1 VKAVYAEGKHTGARM
16 NLLDLHGQNALI
28 TGAGQGV
35 GRQIALHFAAH
46 NAGTVYVNDFSAERA
61 EAVARE
67 ITAAGGRGEPIACD
81 VTDFARLQSLLD
93 PLDVQL
99 LVNNAGNAGAD
110 PSKVGRGEFWEQEPD
125 QWTPW
130 IGVNLLGVLNASRLV
145 LPKMIEQRRGS
156 IVTVISDAGRVGEPR
171 LEVYSAA
178 KAGAAGFS
186 RALAKSAGRHGV
198 RVNCVAISATRTPAT
213 SRAMDNPDFAKR
225 ALSNYVI
232 RRFGEPS
239 DVANM
244 VLFLSSDAASWVTG
258 QTYPVNGGYDFGM

>member
-1 VKAVYAEGKHTGARM
+1 M
-16 NLLDLHGQNALI
+16 NILDLKGQNALI

-46 NAGTVYVNDFSAERA
+46 NAGTVYVNDFAAERA
-61 EAVARE
+61 EAVVAEVR
-67 ITAAGGRGEPIACD
+67 AAGGRAEPIACD
-81 VTDFARLQSLLD
+81 VSNFAQMQAQLE

-110 PSKVGRGEFWEQEPD
+110 PARVGRGEFWEQAPE
-125 QWTPW
+125 QWVPW
-130 IGVNLLGVLNASRLV
+130 LGVNLHGVLNASRLV

-186 RALAKSAGRHGV
+186 RGLAKSAGRHGV

-213 SRAMDNPDFAKR
+213 ARAMDNADFAKK
-225 ALSNYVI
+225 ALANYVI

>member
-1 VKAVYAEGKHTGARM
+1 M
-16 NLLDLHGQNALI
+16 NILDLKHENALI

-61 EAVARE
+61 NAVVAEIRATGARAEAV
-67 ITAAGGRGEPIACD
+67 ACD
-81 VTDFARLQSLLD
+81 VTDFARLQAAIE
-93 PLDVQL
+93 PLDIHL

-110 PSKVGRGEFWEQEPD
+110 PAKVGRGEFWEQSPE

-130 IGVNLLGVLNASRLV
+130 IGVNLLGVLNCSRLV
-145 LPKMIEQRRGS
+145 LPKMIERKRGS

-178 KAGAAGFS
+178 KAGAAGFT
-186 RALAKSAGRHGV
+186 RAIAKSAGRLGV
-198 RVNCVAISATRTPAT
+198 RANCVAISATRTPAT
-213 SRAMDNPDFAKR
+213 SRGMDNPEFAKR

-244 VLFLSSDAASWVTG
+244 VLFVSSDAASWVTG

>member
-1 VKAVYAEGKHTGARM
+1 M
-16 NLLDLHGQNALI
+16 NILDLHGQNALI

-61 EAVARE
+61 AAVVAE
-67 ITAAGGRGEPIACD
+67 VNAAGGRGAAIACD
-81 VTDFARLQSLLD
+81 VTDFVRLQAALE
-93 PLDVQL
+93 PLDIQL

-110 PSKVGRGEFWEQEPD
+110 PARVGRGEFWEQAPE

-130 IGVNLLGVLNASRLV
+130 IGVNLLGVLNCSRLV
-145 LPKMIEQRRGS
+145 LPKMIDGKRGS

-178 KAGAAGFS
+178 KAGAAGFT
-186 RALAKSAGRHGV
+186 RAIAKSAGRHGV
-198 RVNCVAISATRTPAT
+198 RANCVAISATRTPAT
-213 SRAMDNPDFAKR
+213 SRGMDNPEFAKR
-225 ALSNYVI
+225 ALSRYVI

>member
-1 VKAVYAEGKHTGARM
+1 M
-16 NLLDLHGQNALI
+16 NILDLKGQNALI

-46 NAGTVYVNDFSAERA
+46 NAGIVYVNDFAADRAEAVVAEVRAAGGRA
-61 EAVARE
+61 EAVA
-67 ITAAGGRGEPIACD
+67 CD
-81 VTDFARLQSLLD
+81 VSDFAQMQARLE

-110 PSKVGRGEFWEQEPD
+110 PAKVGRGEFWEQAPQ
-125 QWTPW
+125 QWVPW
-130 IGVNLLGVLNASRLV
+130 LGVNLHGVLNASRLV
-145 LPKMIEQRRGS
+145 LPKMIAQRRGS

-213 SRAMDNPDFAKR
+213 ARAMDNADFAKK
-225 ALSNYVI
+225 ALANYVI

>member
-1 VKAVYAEGKHTGARM
+1 M
-16 NLLDLHGQNALI
+16 NILDLKGGNALI

-46 NAGTVYVNDFSAERA
+46 NAGVVYVNDDSTDRANAVVEEIRAAGARA
-61 EAVARE
+61 EAV
-67 ITAAGGRGEPIACD
+67 PCD
-81 VTDFARLQSLLD
+81 VSDFAAMHAAIE
-93 PLDVQL
+93 PLDVQM

-110 PSKVGRGEFWEQEPD
+110 PSKVGRGEFWEQSPE

-130 IGVNLLGVLNASRLV
+130 LGVNLLGVMNASRLV
-145 LPKMIEQRRGS
+145 LPKMINAKRGS
-156 IVTVISDAGRVGEPR
+156 IVTIISDAGRVGEPR

-186 RALAKSAGRHGV
+186 RALAKSVGRYGV

-213 SRAMDNPDFAKR
+213 ERTMDNPEFAKR
-225 ALSNYVI
+225 ALSRYVI
-232 RRFGEPS
+232 RRFGEPT

-244 VLFLSSDAASWVTG
+244 VLFVSSDAASWVTG

>member
-1 VKAVYAEGKHTGARM
+1 M
-16 NLLDLHGQNALI
+16 NILDLKGQNALI

-35 GRQIALHFAAH
+35 GRQVALHFAAH
-46 NAGTVYVNDFSAERA
+46 NAGIVYVNDYSAERAHAVVAEIATAGGRA
-61 EAVARE
+61 EAVA
-67 ITAAGGRGEPIACD
+67 CD
-81 VTDFARLQSLLD
+81 VSDFARMQAALS
-93 PLDVQL
+93 PLDVPL

-110 PSKVGRGEFWEQEPD
+110 PSKVGRGDFWEQSPE

-130 IGVNLLGVLNASRLV
+130 LGVNLHGVLNASRLV

-156 IVTVISDAGRVGEPR
+156 IVTIISDAGRVGEPR

-178 KAGAAGFS
+178 KAGAAGFC
-186 RALAKSAGRHGV
+186 RALAKSAGRHGI

-213 SRAMDNPDFAKR
+213 ARAMDNPEFAKR

-258 QTYPVNGGYDFGM
+258 QTYPVNGGYAFGM

>member
-1 VKAVYAEGKHTGARM
+1 M
-16 NLLDLHGQNALI
+16 NILDLKGENALI

-46 NAGTVYVNDFSAERA
+46 NAGTVYVNDYSAERA
-61 EAVARE
+61 NAVVAEIRATGARAEAV
-67 ITAAGGRGEPIACD
+67 ACD
-81 VTDFARLQSLLD
+81 VTDFRAMQAKLE
-93 PLDVQL
+93 PLEIQM

-110 PSKVGRGEFWEQEPD
+110 PARVGRGEFWEQSPE

-130 IGVNLLGVLNASRLV
+130 LGVNLLGVLNASRLV
-145 LPKMIEQRRGS
+145 LPRMIETKRGS
-156 IVTVISDAGRVGEPR
+156 IVTIISDAGRVGEPR

-186 RALAKSAGRHGV
+186 RALAKSVGRHGI

-213 SRAMDNPDFAKR
+213 SRGMDNPEFVKR
-225 ALSNYVI
+225 ALSHYVI

-244 VLFLSSDAASWVTG
+244 VLFVSSDAASWVTG
-258 QTYPVNGGYDFGM
+258 QKYPVNGGYDFGM

>member
-1 VKAVYAEGKHTGARM
+1 M
-16 NLLDLHGQNALI
+16 NILDLKGENALI

-46 NAGTVYVNDFSAERA
+46 NAGCVYVNDFSAERA
-61 EAVARE
+61 NAVVAEIRATGARAEAV
-67 ITAAGGRGEPIACD
+67 PCD
-81 VTDFARLQSLLD
+81 VSDFRAMQGKLE
-93 PLDVQL
+93 PLDVQM

-110 PSKVGRGEFWEQEPD
+110 PTKVGRGEFWEQQPE

-130 IGVNLLGVLNASRLV
+130 LGVNLLGVMNASRLV
-145 LPKMIEQRRGS
+145 LPKMIDAKRGS
-156 IVTVISDAGRVGEPR
+156 IVTIISDAGRVGEPR

-186 RALAKSAGRHGV
+186 RALAKSAGRYGV

-213 SRAMDNPDFAKR
+213 SRAMDHPDFAKR

-244 VLFLSSDAASWVTG
+244 VLFVSSDAASWVTG

>member
-1 VKAVYAEGKHTGARM
+1 MQAKLE
-16 NLLDLHGQNALI
+16 
-28 TGAGQGV
+28 
-35 GRQIALHFAAH
+35 
-46 NAGTVYVNDFSAERA
+46 
-61 EAVARE
+61 
-67 ITAAGGRGEPIACD
+67 
-81 VTDFARLQSLLD
+81 
-93 PLDVQL
+93 PLDIQL

-110 PSKVGRGEFWEQEPD
+110 PSKVGRGEFWEQAPE

-130 IGVNLLGVLNASRLV
+130 LGVNLLGVLNASRLV
-145 LPKMIEQRRGS
+145 LPKMIDAKRGS
-156 IVTVISDAGRVGEPR
+156 IVTIISDAGRVGEPR

-213 SRAMDNPDFAKR
+213 ARAMDNADFAKR

>member
-1 VKAVYAEGKHTGARM
+1 M
-16 NLLDLHGQNALI
+16 I

-35 GRQIALHFAAH
+35 GRQIALHFAAY
-46 NAGTVYVNDFSAERA
+46 NAGIVYVNDYSAERA
-61 EAVARE
+61 AAVVAEIRATGARAEAV
-67 ITAAGGRGEPIACD
+67 PCD
-81 VTDFARLQSLLD
+81 VSDFAAMQAAIE
-93 PLDVQL
+93 PLDVQM

-110 PSKVGRGEFWEQEPD
+110 PAKVGRGEFWEQSPE

-130 IGVNLLGVLNASRLV
+130 LGVNLLGVLNASRLV
-145 LPKMIEQRRGS
+145 LPRMIEAKRGS
-156 IVTVISDAGRVGEPR
+156 IVTIISDAGRVGEPR

-186 RALAKSAGRHGV
+186 RALAKSVGRHGV

-213 SRAMDNPDFAKR
+213 TRAMDNPDFAKR

-244 VLFLSSDAASWVTG
+244 VLFVSSDAASWVTG

>member
-1 VKAVYAEGKHTGARM
+1 M
-16 NLLDLHGQNALI
+16 NILDLKGENALV

-35 GRQIALHFAAH
+35 GRQVALHFAAH

-61 EAVARE
+61 GAVVEEIKSAGGRAEAVA
-67 ITAAGGRGEPIACD
+67 CD
-81 VTDFARLQSLLD
+81 VSDFAAMQARLE
-93 PLDVQL
+93 PLDIQL

-110 PSKVGRGEFWEQEPD
+110 PSKVGRGEFWEQAPG

-130 IGVNLLGVLNASRLV
+130 LGVNLLGVLNASRLV
-145 LPKMIEQRRGS
+145 LPKMIGNKRGS
-156 IVTVISDAGRVGEPR
+156 IVTIISDAGRVGEPR

>member
-1 VKAVYAEGKHTGARM
+1 M
-16 NLLDLHGQNALI
+16 NILDLKGENALI

-35 GRQIALHFAAH
+35 GRQVALHFAAH

-61 EAVARE
+61 NGVVEE
-67 ITAAGGRGEPIACD
+67 IKAAGGRAEPVACD
-81 VTDFARLQSLLD
+81 VSDFGAMQAKLE
-93 PLDVQL
+93 PLDIQL

-110 PSKVGRGEFWEQEPD
+110 PSKVGRGEFWEQAPE

-130 IGVNLLGVLNASRLV
+130 LGVNLLGVLNASRLV
-145 LPKMIEQRRGS
+145 LPKMIGNKRGS
-156 IVTVISDAGRVGEPR
+156 VVTIISDAGRVGEPR

>member
-1 VKAVYAEGKHTGARM
+1 
-16 NLLDLHGQNALI
+16 
-28 TGAGQGV
+28 
-35 GRQIALHFAAH
+35 LHFAAH
-46 NAGTVYVNDFSAERA
+46 NAGTVYVNDFSADRA
-61 EAVARE
+61 AAVVAE
-67 ITAAGGRGEPIACD
+67 VQAGGGRAVPIACD
-81 VTDFARLQSLLD
+81 VTDFARLQAAIA
-93 PLDVQL
+93 PLDIQL

-110 PSKVGRGEFWEQEPD
+110 PASVGRGEFWEQSPE

-130 IGVNLLGVLNASRLV
+130 IGVNLLGVLNCSRLV
-145 LPKMIEQRRGS
+145 LPKMIDAKRGS

-178 KAGAAGFS
+178 KAGAAGFT
-186 RALAKSAGRHGV
+186 RAIAKSAGRHGV
-198 RVNCVAISATRTPAT
+198 RANCVAISATRTPAT
-213 SRAMDNPDFAKR
+213 SRGMDNPEFAKR
-225 ALSNYVI
+225 ALSRYVI

>member
-1 VKAVYAEGKHTGARM
+1 M
-16 NLLDLHGQNALI
+16 NILDLNGQNALI

-61 EAVARE
+61 AAVVAE
-67 ITAAGGRGEPIACD
+67 VNAAGGRGAAIACD
-81 VTDFARLQSLLD
+81 VTDFARLQAALE
-93 PLDVQL
+93 PLDIQL

-110 PSKVGRGEFWEQEPD
+110 PARVGRGEFWEQTPE

-130 IGVNLLGVLNASRLV
+130 IGVNLLGVLNCSRLV
-145 LPKMIEQRRGS
+145 LPSMIDGKRGS

-178 KAGAAGFS
+178 KAGAAGFT
-186 RALAKSAGRHGV
+186 RAIAKSAGRHGV
-198 RVNCVAISATRTPAT
+198 RANCVAISATRTPAT
-213 SRAMDNPDFAKR
+213 SRGMDNPEFAKR
-225 ALSNYVI
+225 ALSRYVI

>member
-1 VKAVYAEGKHTGARM
+1 MR
-16 NLLDLHGQNALI
+16 D
-28 TGAGQGV
+28 
-35 GRQIALHFAAH
+35 QIW
-46 NAGTVYVNDFSAERA
+46 SR
-61 EAVARE
+61 
-67 ITAAGGRGEPIACD
+67 I
-81 VTDFARLQSLLD
+81 
-93 PLDVQL
+93 
-99 LVNNAGNAGAD
+99 GN
-110 PSKVGRGEFWEQEPD
+110 K
-125 QWTPW
+125 
-130 IGVNLLGVLNASRLV
+130 
-145 LPKMIEQRRGS
+145 RGS
-156 IVTVISDAGRVGEPR
+156 IVTIISDAGRVGEPR

-186 RALAKSAGRHGV
+186 RALAKSAGRHSV

>member
-1 VKAVYAEGKHTGARM
+1 M
-16 NLLDLHGQNALI
+16 NILDLKGENALV

-61 EAVARE
+61 QSVVAEIRASGARAEAV
-67 ITAAGGRGEPIACD
+67 ACD
-81 VTDFARLQSLLD
+81 VTDFARLQAAIE
-93 PLDVQL
+93 PLDVHL

-110 PSKVGRGEFWEQEPD
+110 PAKVGRGEFWEQSPE

-130 IGVNLLGVLNASRLV
+130 IAVNLLGVLNCSRLV
-145 LPKMIEQRRGS
+145 LPKMIERKRGS

-178 KAGAAGFS
+178 KAGAAGFM
-186 RALAKSAGRHGV
+186 RAIAKSAGRHGV
-198 RVNCVAISATRTPAT
+198 RANCVAISATRTPAT
-213 SRAMDNPDFAKR
+213 SRGMDNPEFAKR

-244 VLFLSSDAASWVTG
+244 VLFVSSDAASWVTG
-258 QTYPVNGGYDFGM
+258 QTYPVNGGYDFSL